1 VKALRREQGKPRND
15 HNDFSQV
22 RSHEES
28 LFADTSKNTKPKRK
42 KNPIAAVRYV
52 VGGKSNKI
60 TRIILTTSRMP
71 QIVNDMI
78 DIVSV
83 AFLDIGYSEHV

>member
-1 VKALRREQGKPRND
+1 V
-15 HNDFSQV
+15 
-22 RSHEES
+22 
-28 LFADTSKNTKPKRK
+28 DTSKNIQPNRK

-52 VGGKSNKI
+52 ICGKSNKI

-71 QIVNDMI
+71 QIVNEMI

-83 AFLDIGYSEHV
+83 AFLDIGYSGAFLHRWIILWNSANMVNRFLH

>member
-1 VKALRREQGKPRND
+1 V
-15 HNDFSQV
+15 
-22 RSHEES
+22 
-28 LFADTSKNTKPKRK
+28 DTSKNIQPKRK

-52 VGGKSNKI
+52 IGGKSNKI
-60 TRIILTTSRMP
+60 TRIIFITIRMP

-83 AFLDIGYSEHV
+83 VFLDIGYSGACLRYKLFGIKKNKQLYNKGGSRN